1 MAVNR
6 LNWQCYLVRSSK
18 TAARILIFSTKQKC
32 NFSLFELFFP
42 DKKSKYLHARKGTT
56 TFFIFFAALRAF
68 RQEFANKCP
77 TLGKDVCCYCSYF
90 LFKGHLAFIEEPLE
104 YQTSTHWAKPD
115 FQNFILWLQLNFVFL
130 KSNKKQNSPFWN
142 PIKAKIRLLDI
153 QFSPKFIFLKSNSQQ
168 NSPFWSPIFTKIRL
182 LGFQFYLKFIFL
194 KSNFNQNSSF
204 RNPILPQIHLFEV
217 QFSPKFTF

>member
-1 MAVNR
+1 MFLCGAVVAEWLRR
-6 LNWQCYLVRSSK
+6 LTRNQIPSGSVGSSPTDREKYIFFQRNKNVILAYLS
-18 TAARILIFSTKQKC
+18 
-32 NFSLFELFFP
+32 ELFP

-130 KSNKKQNSPFWN
+130 KSNKKT
-142 PIKAKIRLLDI
+142 
-153 QFSPKFIFLKSNSQQ
+153 KFTFLKSNFHQHS
-168 NSPFWSPIFTKIRL
+168 SFRYPIFTKIHL
-182 LGFQFYLKFIFL
+182 FEVQFPTKFTFL
-194 KSNFNQNSSF
+194 KSNFHQNSSL
-204 RNPILPQIHLFEV
+204 RIPILPQIHLFEI
-217 QFSPKFTF
+217 QF